1 MLASEV
7 LPGTSPNHRGTKAE
21 ACPFPARPQEGPQ
34 DHEFARHPF
43 PLAVLL
49 PLEASHL
56 STDSGPHLHNLP
68 WKVQDAAGGPSQE
81 APQPSGRPFS
91 DGPRQ
96 SFALCHLHAPP
107 LLASQALPGL
117 QLPLLLME
125 PEPNQPLFL
134 GQMAEQVRKRTQ

>member
-1 MLASEV
+1 MS
-7 LPGTSPNHRGTKAE
+7 LPDTLS
-21 ACPFPARPQEGPQ
+21 
-34 DHEFARHPF
+34 

-56 STDSGPHLHNLP
+56 SMDSGPHLHNLP

-91 DGPRQ
+91 HGPRQ
-96 SFALCHLHAPP
+96 RFALCHLHTPP